1 MKRVGLSVISTV
13 LVLMILMASASC
25 TLLKLKP
32 ITEAT
37 PETSSGISGDPASI
51 STADATSDY
60 TFAPTVAPTA
70 VLTNAPTAT
79 PDPTPEPTQDPAELR
94 AVYQVYKEAMDKTN
108 LLDDIVQEGTV
119 EQKLNLFIGIYG
131 NQTSESKTT
140 TYLECAGRH
149 SGMPLVRM
157 NVSKTSKS
165 GTSSEKTDVDV
176 YASDEKLFIKNN
188 NATDYTVVSR
198 DSTAFESLTTAIQ
211 EEKLVSVVLSETS
224 FTRMS
229 MKKNS
234 SGETVINA
242 VFKDDAF
249 DKLFDGAAANLKAS
263 IDNMGAKNVLIF
275 VDDLEVT
282 YTISGEGY
290 VLKTEL
296 KGTIHIS
303 FNYLSVYAF
312 GSSDVSSVMVYTDPG
327 KPVVITFPDGTKSDS
342 QPDPESVYSVY
353 KAAINKTKV
362 MKEFDR
368 RYIVDQ
374 DMKFDFGEGSIF
386 NSTTHYEISMKCKGY
401 GSDNVIAAVEEIE
414 DKTEQGEKSNSRSET
429 YIGSMNIYRKTDKA
443 ADYNVTPRI
452 DFTKESIKEYI
463 EENKPSYTTLKESAF
478 AGTSFTANPDGTRT
492 VTAISDSES
501 VKDFVAD
508 FEKQLLDNYSASYDV
523 KSLKISNPVITV
535 TISDD
540 GYLLKDVFSFDYTME
555 CTLVGTPTVLTAK
568 EVIIFEAIDPGK
580 PVTIV
585 FPAS

>member
-1 MKRVGLSVISTV
+1 MKRVRISVLSTA
-13 LVLMILMASASC
+13 LVLTILMTSASC
-25 TLLKLKP
+25 TFLKLRP

-37 PETSSGISGDPASI
+37 PETSSGTSGNPENI
-51 STADATSDY
+51 STADATSGP
-60 TFAPTVAPTA
+60 TAAPTAVPTA

-165 GTSSEKTDVDV
+165 GTTSEKTDVDV

-211 EEKLVSVVLSETS
+211 EEKLVSVVFSETS

-263 IDNMGAKNVLIF
+263 IDSMGAEKVSINV
-275 VDDLEVT
+275 DGLEVK
-282 YTISGEGY
+282 YTISEDGF
-290 VLKTEL
+290 LMKTEL
-296 KGTIHIS
+296 KGTIYIS
-303 FNYLSVYAF
+303 FYYLGVYAY
-312 GSSDVSSVMVYTDPG
+312 GNSEVSSVMVFTEFRN
-327 KPVVITFPDGTKSDS
+327 PVVIKFPDGTSSDS
-342 QPDPESVYSVY
+342 LLDPESVYSVY
-353 KAAINKTKV
+353 KMAIYKTKA
-362 MKEFDR
+362 MKDFNQKL
-368 RYIVDQ
+368 IVDQ
-374 DMKFDFGEGSIF
+374 EMKFDFGEGLIY
-386 NSTTHYEISMKCKGY
+386 NSTIHNELNMKCKGY
-401 GSDNVIAAVEEIE
+401 GSDSVIASVEEIE
-414 DKTEQGEKSNSRSET
+414 DKTEQGEKNNSQSET
-429 YIGSMNIYRKTDKA
+429 YIGSMNVYLKTEKA
-443 ADYNVTPRI
+443 SDNNVTP
-452 DFTKESIKEYI
+452 
-463 EENKPSYTTLKESAF
+463 
-478 AGTSFTANPDGTRT
+478 
-492 VTAISDSES
+492 
-501 VKDFVAD
+501 
-508 FEKQLLDNYSASYDV
+508 
-523 KSLKISNPVITV
+523 
-535 TISDD
+535 
-540 GYLLKDVFSFDYTME
+540 
-555 CTLVGTPTVLTAK
+555 
-568 EVIIFEAIDPGK
+568 
-580 PVTIV
+580 
-585 FPAS
+585 

>member
-1 MKRVGLSVISTV
+1 MKRVILSAV
-13 LVLMILMASASC
+13 LILTILMTSASC
-25 TLLKLKP
+25 TSLKLKP

-37 PETSSGISGDPASI
+37 PETFSGTSSDPANI
-51 STADATSDY
+51 STADATSCP
-60 TFAPTVAPTA
+60 TAAPTAAPTA
-70 VLTNAPTAT
+70 VLTNAPTTT
-79 PDPTPEPTQDPAELR
+79 PLDPTPEPTQDPAELR

-119 EQKLNLFIGIYG
+119 DQKTNLFIGIYG
-131 NQTSESKTT
+131 NQASESKTT

-157 NVSKTSKS
+157 KVSKTSRS
-165 GTSSEKTDVDV
+165 GTSYEITDVDV

-188 NATDYTVVSR
+188 NALDYTVVSR

-211 EEKLVSVVLSETS
+211 EDKLVSVVLSETS
-224 FTRMS
+224 FARMS

-263 IDNMGAKNVLIF
+263 IDNMGAKNILIF

-312 GSSDVSSVMVYTDPG
+312 GSSDVSSVMVYTAPG
-327 KPVVITFPDGTKSDS
+327 KPVVITFPDGTASDS

-353 KAAINKTKV
+353 KAAINKTKA
-362 MKEFDR
+362 MKDFDR
-368 RYIVDQ
+368 RNIIDQ
-374 DMKFDFGEGSIF
+374 ELTFDLGEGSIF
-386 NSTTHYEISMKCKGY
+386 NTAIRNEISMKCKGY
-401 GSDNVIAAVEEIE
+401 GSDNVIASVEEIE
-414 DKTEQGEKSNSRSET
+414 DETEPGEKSNSRSET
-429 YIGSMNIYRKTDKA
+429 YIGSMNIFLKTDED
-443 ADYNVTPRI
+443 ADFIVSPRTN
-452 DFTKESIKEYI
+452 FTKESIKEYI
-463 EENKPSYTTLKESAF
+463 EENKPVYTTLKESAF
-478 AGTSFTANPDGTRT
+478 TGTSFTVNPDGTRT
-492 VTAISDSES
+492 VTAVSDSDG
-501 VKDFVAD
+501 VKDFVAAS
-508 FEKQLLDNYSASYDV
+508 EKQLLDHFSASYDA
-523 KSLKISNPVITV
+523 KSLTISNPVITV
-535 TISDD
+535 TISED

-580 PVTIV
+580 PVTII